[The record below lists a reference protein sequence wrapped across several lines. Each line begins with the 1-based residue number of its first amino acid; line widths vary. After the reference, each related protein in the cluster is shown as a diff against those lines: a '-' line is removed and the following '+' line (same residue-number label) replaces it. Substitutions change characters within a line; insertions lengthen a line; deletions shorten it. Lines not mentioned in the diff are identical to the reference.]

1 MKKVNLIMAGLSS
14 LGLLA
19 CGESESLVGKW
30 TQPVPNMPQMEQG
43 FVLEEGGKASS
54 VNMATFYY

>member
-30 TQPVPNMPQMEQG
+30 TQRRKSFIRQYG
-43 FVLEEGGKASS
+43 YLVL
-54 VNMATFYY
+54 